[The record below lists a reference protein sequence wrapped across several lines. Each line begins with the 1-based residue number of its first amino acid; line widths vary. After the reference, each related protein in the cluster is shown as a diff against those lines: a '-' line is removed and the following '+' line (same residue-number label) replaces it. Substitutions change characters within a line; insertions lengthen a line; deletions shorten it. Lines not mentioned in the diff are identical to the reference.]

1 MSSSGAITGLFL
13 LLLKIILGH
22 LNFLLLAFQHLKISF
37 INTHS
42 FICSLTHP
50 TYLFISAIDKI
61 LYWKKKEKTME
72 DILIYGHKSKN
83 ILMWYAKVNVVV

>member
-22 LNFLLLAFQHLKISF
+22 LNFILLAFQHLKISF
-37 INTHS
+37 INIHS

-50 TYLFISAIDKI
+50 TYLFVSAID
-61 LYWKKKEKTME
+61 KKEKTME
-72 DILIYGHKSKN
+72 DILIYEHKSKN
-83 ILMWYAKVNVVV
+83 ILM